1 LKYKG
6 TIQDYF
12 NIKQSGSIVL
22 FKPETKFAEEWWE
35 ENVEESQTIGG
46 AYAVEHRYANDII
59 EGFTELLQT

>member
-1 LKYKG
+1 MKYKG

-35 ENVEESQTIGG
+35 ENVEDSQTIGG

>member
-1 LKYKG
+1 MKYKG

-59 EGFTELLQT
+59 EGFTEVLQT

>member
-1 LKYKG
+1 MRYKG
-6 TIQDYF
+6 TIKDYF